1 MMKKTRLTPIRLLIY
16 MMAFVGFAPAGFAPA
31 GFAQTDATPP
41 AAEKSMEVKRIAL
54 VDLSGILRAADAN
67 YRVRELLDG
76 QRAKF
81 QEEFRVIEV
90 NLQQSERDLLAKRE
104 LMAKDEYDK
113 LVVAFQAR
121 VSSVQKEI
129 QYKRQSIDNAYQKA
143 LSDIRKLAI
152 EVITKIASEREID
165 LILNRDSSVIFLP
178 HLNIS
183 DEVLSRLNERTKNAR
198 IEVEIKKPVAQ

>member
-1 MMKKTRLTPIRLLIY
+1 MMKETRFTPINLLIL
-16 MMAFVGFAPAGFAPA
+16 MLAFVGFAPVS
-31 GFAQTDATPP
+31 FAQTEATPP
-41 AAEKSMEVKRIAL
+41 AVEKSMEVKRIAL
-54 VDLSGILRAADAN
+54 VDLDGILRAADAN
-67 YRVRELLDG
+67 NRVRELLDG

-81 QEEFRVIEV
+81 QEEFRAIEV

-104 LMAKDEYDK
+104 LMSKDEYEK
-113 LVVAFQAR
+113 LVTAFQAR

-183 DEVLSRLNERTKNAR
+183 DEVLLRLNERTKNAR

>member
-1 MMKKTRLTPIRLLIY
+1 MMKKTRFTTIKLLVC
-16 MMAFVGFAPAGFAPA
+16 MMVFIGFAPAS
-31 GFAQTDATPP
+31 FAQTDATTS

-54 VDLSGILRAADAN
+54 VDLDGVLRAADAN
-67 YRVRELLDG
+67 NRVRELLDG

-81 QEEFRVIEV
+81 QEEFRAIEV
-90 NLQQSERDLLAKRE
+90 DLQQSERDLLAKRD
-104 LMAKDEYDK
+104 LIAKDEYDK
-113 LVVAFQAR
+113 LVTAFQAR

-152 EVITKIASEREID
+152 DVITKIASERKID

>member
-1 MMKKTRLTPIRLLIY
+1 MMKNIRFTPISLLVR
-16 MMAFVGFAPAGFAPA
+16 MMVFIGFAPAS
-31 GFAQTDATPP
+31 FAQTDATTP

-54 VDLSGILRAADAN
+54 VDLDGVLRAADAN
-67 YRVRELLDG
+67 NRVRELHDG

-81 QEEFRVIEV
+81 QEEFRAIEV
-90 NLQQSERDLLAKRE
+90 DLQQSERDLLAKRD
-104 LMAKDEYDK
+104 LMSKDEYER
-113 LVVAFQAR
+113 LVTAFQAR

-143 LSDIRKLAI
+143 LSDIRKLAVD
-152 EVITKIASEREID
+152 VITKIASEREID

-178 HLNIS
+178 NLNIS

>member
-1 MMKKTRLTPIRLLIY
+1 MKITRFAPINLLLC
-16 MMAFVGFAPAGFAPA
+16 MMAFIGFAPVS
-31 GFAQTDATPP
+31 FAQIDTSTPV
-41 AAEKSMEVKRIAL
+41 AEKSMEVKRIAL
-54 VDLSGILRAADAN
+54 VDISGVLRAADAN
-67 YRVRELLDG
+67 NRVRELLDV

-81 QEEFRVIEV
+81 QEEFRAIEV
-90 NLQQSERDLLAKRE
+90 DLQQSERDLLAKRE

-113 LVVAFQAR
+113 LVTEFQAR

-165 LILNRDSSVIFLP
+165 LILKRDASVIFLP

-183 DEVLSRLNERTKNAR
+183 DEVLTRLNERTKNAR
-198 IEVEIKKPVAQ
+198 IEVEIKKPVVQ

>member
-1 MMKKTRLTPIRLLIY
+1 MKRTPFTSINLLLC
-16 MMAFVGFAPAGFAPA
+16 MMAFIGFAPVS
-31 GFAQTDATPP
+31 FAQTDTSTP
-41 AAEKSMEVKRIAL
+41 AAEKSMEVKQIAL
-54 VDLSGILRAADAN
+54 VDIGGVLRAADAN
-67 YRVRELLDG
+67 NRVRELLDG

-90 NLQQSERDLLAKRE
+90 DLQQSERDLLAKRE

-113 LVVAFQAR
+113 LVAEFQAR

-143 LSDIRKLAI
+143 LSNIRRLAM

-165 LILNRDSSVIFLP
+165 LVLKRDASVIFLP

-183 DEVLSRLNERTKNAR
+183 DEVLTRLNERTKNAR
-198 IEVEIKKPVAQ
+198 IEVEIKKPAAQ

>member
-1 MMKKTRLTPIRLLIY
+1 MMKETRFTPINLLIL
-16 MMAFVGFAPAGFAPA
+16 MMAFVGFAPVS
-31 GFAQTDATPP
+31 FAQTEATPL

-54 VDLSGILRAADAN
+54 VDLDGILRAADAN
-67 YRVRELLDG
+67 NRVRELLDG

-81 QEEFRVIEV
+81 QEEFREIEV

-104 LMAKDEYDK
+104 LMSKDEYEK
-113 LVVAFQAR
+113 LVTAFQAR

-183 DEVLSRLNERTKNAR
+183 NEVLSRLNERTKNAR

>member
-1 MMKKTRLTPIRLLIY
+1 MGFI
-16 MMAFVGFAPAGFAPA
+16 GFAPAS
-31 GFAQTDATPP
+31 FAQTDATTT

-54 VDLSGILRAADAN
+54 VDLDGVLRAADAN
-67 YRVRELLDG
+67 NRVRELLDG

-81 QEEFRVIEV
+81 QEEFRAIEV
-90 NLQQSERDLLAKRE
+90 DLQQSERDLLAKRD
-104 LMAKDEYDK
+104 LMAKDEYDT
-113 LVVAFQAR
+113 LVTAFQAR

-152 EVITKIASEREID
+152 DVITKIASERKID

>member
-1 MMKKTRLTPIRLLIY
+1 
-16 MMAFVGFAPAGFAPA
+16 MMAFIGFAPAS
-31 GFAQTDATPP
+31 FAQTDATTP

-54 VDLSGILRAADAN
+54 VDLDGVLRAADAN
-67 YRVRELLDG
+67 NRVRELLDG
-76 QRAKF
+76 QREKF
-81 QEEFRVIEV
+81 QEEFRAVEV
-90 NLQQSERDLLAKRE
+90 DLQQSERDLLAKRE

-113 LVVAFQAR
+113 LVTEFQER

-143 LSDIRKLAI
+143 LSNIRRLAM

-165 LILNRDSSVIFLP
+165 LVLKRDASVIFLP

-183 DEVLSRLNERTKNAR
+183 DEVLTRLNERTKNAR
-198 IEVEIKKPVAQ
+198 IEVEIKKPVAK

>member
-1 MMKKTRLTPIRLLIY
+1 MMKETRFTPINLLIL
-16 MMAFVGFAPAGFAPA
+16 MMAFVGFAPVS
-31 GFAQTDATPP
+31 FAQTEATPL

-54 VDLSGILRAADAN
+54 VDLDGILRAADAN
-67 YRVRELLDG
+67 NRIRELLDG

-81 QEEFRVIEV
+81 QEEFRAIEV

-104 LMAKDEYDK
+104 LMSKDEYEK
-113 LVVAFQAR
+113 LVTAFQAR

-152 EVITKIASEREID
+152 GVITKIASEREID

>member
-1 MMKKTRLTPIRLLIY
+1 MKRTRFAPINLLLC
-16 MMAFVGFAPAGFAPA
+16 MMAFIGFAPV
-31 GFAQTDATPP
+31 GFAQTDTSTP
-41 AAEKSMEVKRIAL
+41 AAEKSMKVKRIAL
-54 VDLSGILRAADAN
+54 VDIGGVLRAADAN
-67 YRVRELLDG
+67 NRVRELLDG

-81 QEEFRVIEV
+81 QEEFRAIEV
-90 NLQQSERDLLAKRE
+90 DLQQSERDLLAKRE
-104 LMAKDEYDK
+104 LVAKDEYDK
-113 LVVAFQAR
+113 LVTEFQAR

-143 LSDIRKLAI
+143 LSDIRGLAI

-165 LILNRDSSVIFLP
+165 LILKRDASVIFLP

-183 DEVLSRLNERTKNAR
+183 DEVLTRLNERTKNAR

>member
-1 MMKKTRLTPIRLLIY
+1 
-16 MMAFVGFAPAGFAPA
+16 MMAFIGFAPVSYG
-31 GFAQTDATPP
+31 QTDPSTP
-41 AAEKSMEVKRIAL
+41 AAKKSMEVKRIAL
-54 VDLSGILRAADAN
+54 VDIGGVLRAADAN
-67 YRVRELLDG
+67 NRVRELLDG

-81 QEEFRVIEV
+81 QEEFGAIEV
-90 NLQQSERDLLAKRE
+90 DLQQSERDLLAKRE

-113 LVVAFQAR
+113 LVTEFQAR

-143 LSDIRKLAI
+143 LSNIRRLAM

-165 LILNRDSSVIFLP
+165 LVLKRDVSVIFLP

-183 DEVLSRLNERTKNAR
+183 DEVLTRLNERTKNAR
-198 IEVEIKKPVAQ
+198 IEVEITKPVAK

>member
-1 MMKKTRLTPIRLLIY
+1 MFGSL
-16 MMAFVGFAPAGFAPA
+16 AFFGFAPVS
-31 GFAQTDATPP
+31 FAQTDATTPE
-41 AAEKSMEVKRIAL
+41 AEKSMEVKRIVL
-54 VDLSGILRAADAN
+54 VDLDGVLRAADAN
-67 YRVRELLDG
+67 NRVRELLDG

-81 QEEFRVIEV
+81 QEEFRAIEV

-113 LVVAFQAR
+113 LVTAFQTR

-152 EVITKIASEREID
+152 EVITKIASERKID

-178 HLNIS
+178 HLDIS
-183 DEVLSRLNERTKNAR
+183 DEVLTRLNERTKNAR
-198 IEVEIKKPVAQ
+198 IEVEIKKPVVQ

>member
-1 MMKKTRLTPIRLLIY
+1 MKRTRFAPINLLLC
-16 MMAFVGFAPAGFAPA
+16 MMAFIGFAPV
-31 GFAQTDATPP
+31 GFAQTDTSTP

-54 VDLSGILRAADAN
+54 VDIGGVLRAADAN
-67 YRVRELLDG
+67 NRVRELLDG

-81 QEEFRVIEV
+81 QEEFRAIEV
-90 NLQQSERDLLAKRE
+90 DLQQSERDLLAKRE

-113 LVVAFQAR
+113 LVTEFQAR

-143 LSDIRKLAI
+143 LSDIRGLAI

-165 LILNRDSSVIFLP
+165 LILKRDASVIFLP

-183 DEVLSRLNERTKNAR
+183 DEVLTRLNERTKNAR
-198 IEVEIKKPVAQ
+198 IEVEIKKPAAQ

>member
-1 MMKKTRLTPIRLLIY
+1 MKRTRFTSINLLLF
-16 MMAFVGFAPAGFAPA
+16 MMAFIGFAPVS
-31 GFAQTDATPP
+31 FAQTDTSTP
-41 AAEKSMEVKRIAL
+41 AAEKSMEVKQIAL
-54 VDLSGILRAADAN
+54 VDIGGVLRAADAN
-67 YRVRELLDG
+67 NRVRELLDG

-81 QEEFRVIEV
+81 QEEFRAIEV
-90 NLQQSERDLLAKRE
+90 DLQQSERDLLAKRE

-113 LVVAFQAR
+113 LVTEFQAR
-121 VSSVQKEI
+121 VSSVQREI

-143 LSDIRKLAI
+143 LSDIRGLAI

-165 LILNRDSSVIFLP
+165 LILKRDASVIFLP

-183 DEVLSRLNERTKNAR
+183 DEVLTRLNERTKNAR